1 MGIDGKSVDAS
12 PRAGIDRPCS
22 QRPMKQRHQRLG
34 QMVGEGAQTGPET
47 RAEYES
53 LIHAPRVTA
62 ARPQFKPAAGN
73 CFLMPP
79 FPGVSILPNF
89 IIMKTILITSLSA
102 VAALSLSNCAA
113 PSGPNTQRGMATG
126 ALLGAA
132 AGGIIGHQS
141 GRGLEGAA
149 IGAAG
154 GGTAGALYGNARD
167 QEQYGRY

>member
-1 MGIDGKSVDAS
+1 VSKRLEAGFVLEIGGHWFISPSTLKSMKKNISTIVGSAIVIALAS
-12 PRAGIDRPCS
+12 
-22 QRPMKQRHQRLG
+22 
-34 QMVGEGAQTGPET
+34 
-47 RAEYES
+47 
-53 LIHAPRVTA
+53 
-62 ARPQFKPAAGN
+62 
-73 CFLMPP
+73 
-79 FPGVSILPNF
+79 
-89 IIMKTILITSLSA
+89 
-102 VAALSLSNCAA
+102 CAA
-113 PSGPNTQRGMATG
+113 PAGPNTQRGAATG